1 MDGSTTLNKGLYIN
15 KRNFRLFKGSQL
27 QSMEWIKIPEEA
39 EECYY
44 FDGSDPEGVEDLCFY
59 TKDLESTWSDYYWSD
74 NVKSDSPTFQQ
85 IKTYVNTHGK
95 LVWER
100 NVNDVVASNVNDEN
114 VNNITDNTVKS
125 VADVVLVTTDAIH
138 HPKHYTSDDCGV
150 EAIEVTSLLP
160 ACISNAVKYVWRC
173 GKKDEDLQE
182 LKKAL
187 WYINYSIDNDLP
199 SFADQ
204 LSDSLEF
211 QELVEKVKSHWVGNK
226 YMFIDAVYWGNQETM
241 KKALELMI
249 LELASNQET

>member
-1 MDGSTTLNKGLYIN
+1 MELTLQEGSTLESTRWL
-15 KRNFRLFKGSQL
+15 
-27 QSMEWIKIPEEA
+27 KIPEEA
-39 EECYY
+39 EICYY
-44 FDGSDPEGVEDLCFY
+44 FDGSDPDGDEDLVFY
-59 TKDLESTWSDYYWSD
+59 TKDLEATWSDYYWSD
-74 NVKSDSPTFQQ
+74 NVNSDEPTYQQ
-85 IKTYVNTHGK
+85 IKNYVTTHGK
-95 LVWER
+95 LVWKR
-100 NVNDVVASNVNDEN
+100 DVAV
-114 VNNITDNTVKS
+114 NTV
-125 VADVVLVTTDAIH
+125 ADAVHIVGDAIH

-199 SFADQ
+199 SFVNE

-211 QELVEKVKSHWVGNK
+211 QSLVEKVKSHWVGNK

-249 LELASNQET
+249 QEITSNQES

>member
-1 MDGSTTLNKGLYIN
+1 MTLNKDLYIN
-15 KRNFRLFKGSQL
+15 KKTFKVFKGSQPRGID
-27 QSMEWIKIPEEA
+27 WIKIPEEA

-44 FDGSDPEGVEDLCFY
+44 FDGSNPEGVEDLCFY
-59 TKDLESTWSDYYWSD
+59 RKDLEATWSDYHWSD
-74 NVKSDSPTFQQ
+74 NVNSNHPTYQE
-85 IKTYVNTHGK
+85 IKNFVNIYGK
-95 LVWER
+95 LVWKR
-100 NVNDVVASNVNDEN
+100 NVSDVVS
-114 VNNITDNTVKS
+114 TK
-125 VADVVLVTTDAIH
+125 ADVVH

-150 EAIEVTSLLP
+150 EAIEITSLLP

-199 SFADQ
+199 TFVEG

-241 KKALELMI
+241 KKSIELMVLELT
-249 LELASNQET
+249 SNQET

>member
-1 MDGSTTLNKGLYIN
+1 MFIIKTGGSTTLNKDLYIN
-15 KRNFRLFKGSQL
+15 KKTFKCLEGGL
-27 QSMEWIKIPEEA
+27 PKGIDWIEIPEEA

-44 FDGSDPEGVEDLCFY
+44 FDGSDPDVPEDLAFY
-59 TKDLESTWSDYYWSD
+59 TKDLEATWSYYYWSD
-74 NVKSDSPTFQQ
+74 NVKSDSPTNQE
-85 IKTYVNTHGK
+85 IKNYIKEYGK
-95 LVWER
+95 LVWKR
-100 NVNDVVASNVNDEN
+100 
-114 VNNITDNTVKS
+114 TDNTMS
-125 VADVVLVTTDAIH
+125 DTIH

-150 EAIEVTSLLP
+150 EAIEITSLLP

-199 SFADQ
+199 SFVDE

-211 QELVEKVKSHWVGNK
+211 QELVEKVKSHWIGNK

-249 LELASNQET
+249 LELTSNQET

>member
-1 MDGSTTLNKGLYIN
+1 MFIIRTGGSTTLNKDLYIH
-15 KRNFRLFKGSQL
+15 KKTFKCLEGGIPKWDFAKNID
-27 QSMEWIKIPEEA
+27 WIKIPEEA

-59 TKDLESTWSDYYWSD
+59 KNVLNEVWEDGEHEESPHWYNFKDKNGVLKY
-74 NVKSDSPTFQQ
+74 V
-85 IKTYVNTHGK
+85 KTYGK
-95 LVWER
+95 LVWKR
-100 NVNDVVASNVNDEN
+100 NVSDVV
-114 VNNITDNTVKS
+114 NNTI
-125 VADVVLVTTDAIH
+125 DAIH
-138 HPKHYTSDDCGV
+138 HPKHYTSDNCGV

-199 SFADQ
+199 SFIGE
-204 LSDSLEF
+204 LSDSLEY
-211 QELVEKVKSHWVGNK
+211 EALINKVKSHWVGNK
-226 YMFIDAVYWGNQETM
+226 YMFIDAVYWGDQETM

-249 LELASNQET
+249 QEITSNQES

>member
-1 MDGSTTLNKGLYIN
+1 MFTIRTAGSTTLNKDLYIN
-15 KRNFRLFKGSQL
+15 KITFKCLEGLVS
-27 QSMEWIKIPEEA
+27 SGIDWIKIPEEA

-59 TKDLESTWSDYYWSD
+59 KNSLKEVWEDGGETNFWYSFEDRIAVL
-74 NVKSDSPTFQQ
+74 NHVKA
-85 IKTYVNTHGK
+85 HGK
-95 LVWER
+95 LVWKR
-100 NVNDVVASNVNDEN
+100 NVSDVV
-114 VNNITDNTVKS
+114 NNTMDTVKI
-125 VADVVLVTTDAIH
+125 VADSVH

-199 SFADQ
+199 SFVDE

-211 QELVEKVKSHWVGNK
+211 QELAGKVKSHWVGNK

-249 LELASNQET
+249 LELTSNQET

>member
-1 MDGSTTLNKGLYIN
+1 MNHKDLYIN
-15 KRNFRLFKGSQL
+15 KKTFMCFEGGQPRGID
-27 QSMEWIKIPEEA
+27 WIKIPEEA

-44 FDGSDPEGVEDLCFY
+44 FDGSDPDVPEELVFY
-59 TKDLESTWSDYYWSD
+59 TKGLEETWSDYYWSD
-74 NVKSDSPTFQQ
+74 NVKSDSPTYQE
-85 IKTYVNTHGK
+85 IKNYVREYGQ
-95 LVWER
+95 LVWKR
-100 NVNDVVASNVNDEN
+100 NVNNTNDFVHIES
-114 VNNITDNTVKS
+114 DTV
-125 VADVVLVTTDAIH
+125 H

-150 EAIEVTSLLP
+150 EAIEITSLLP

-187 WYINYSIDNDLP
+187 WYVNYSIDNDLP
-199 SFADQ
+199 SFVDE

-241 KKALELMI
+241 KKAIELMI
-249 LELASNQET
+249 LELTSNQET

>member
-1 MDGSTTLNKGLYIN
+1 MNHKDLYIN
-15 KRNFRLFKGSQL
+15 KRTFKCLEGLVS
-27 QSMEWIKIPEEA
+27 SGIDWIKIPEEA

-44 FDGSDPEGVEDLCFY
+44 FDGSDPEGVDDLIFY
-59 TKDLESTWSDYYWSD
+59 TKDLEATWSDWYWSD
-74 NVKSDSPTFQQ
+74 NVKSDSPTYQQ
-85 IKTYVNTHGK
+85 IKNYIKEYGK
-95 LVWER
+95 LVWKR
-100 NVNDVVASNVNDEN
+100 NVN
-114 VNNITDNTVKS
+114 NTNGFVHIES
-125 VADVVLVTTDAIH
+125 DTVH
-138 HPKHYTSDDCGV
+138 HPKHYISDDCGV

-199 SFADQ
+199 SFVDE

-211 QELVEKVKSHWVGNK
+211 QELVERVKSHWVGNK

-249 LELASNQET
+249 LELTSDQET

>member
-1 MDGSTTLNKGLYIN
+1 MNHKDLYIN
-15 KRNFRLFKGSQL
+15 KKTFEVVECPTGHQRTTC
-27 QSMEWIKIPEEA
+27 IKIPDEA

-44 FDGSDPEGVEDLCFY
+44 FDGSDPECVEDLVFY
-59 TKDLESTWSDYYWSD
+59 TKDLEATWSDEYWSD
-74 NVKSDSPTFQQ
+74 NTKCTSPTYQE
-85 IKTYVNTHGK
+85 IKNYVKEYGK
-95 LVWER
+95 LVWKH
-100 NVNDVVASNVNDEN
+100 NVSDTVINTIDV
-114 VNNITDNTVKS
+114 
-125 VADVVLVTTDAIH
+125 IH
-138 HPKHYTSDDCGV
+138 RPKHYTSDDCGV
-150 EAIEVTSLLP
+150 EAIEITSLLP

-199 SFADQ
+199 TFVEG

-211 QELVEKVKSHWVGNK
+211 QDLVDKVKSNWVGHK

-249 LELASNQET
+249 QELTSNRET

>member
-1 MDGSTTLNKGLYIN
+1 MSNKDLYIN

-44 FDGSDPEGVEDLCFY
+44 FDGNDPEGVEDLCFY
-59 TKDLESTWSDYYWSD
+59 TKDLEATWSDEYWSD
-74 NVKSDSPTFQQ
+74 NTKCTSPTYQE
-85 IKTYVNTHGK
+85 IKNYVKEYGQLVWKRDVNNTMDTPVNTMS
-95 LVWER
+95 
-100 NVNDVVASNVNDEN
+100 DV
-114 VNNITDNTVKS
+114 
-125 VADVVLVTTDAIH
+125 IH

-150 EAIEVTSLLP
+150 EAIEITSLLP

-199 SFADQ
+199 SFVDQ

-211 QELVEKVKSHWVGNK
+211 QSLVEKVKSHWAGNK
-226 YMFIDAVYWGNQETM
+226 YMFIDAVYWGNQENM
-241 KKALELMI
+241 KKAIELMI
-249 LELASNQET
+249 LELTSNQET

>member
-1 MDGSTTLNKGLYIN
+1 MNHKDLYIN
-15 KRNFRLFKGSQL
+15 KKTFKCLEGEIPKGIDWL
-27 QSMEWIKIPEEA
+27 KIPEEA

-44 FDGSDPEGVEDLCFY
+44 FDGNDPEGIEELSFYKDSFNKVWCDSKGGEFSWLKMDREDIY
-59 TKDLESTWSDYYWSD
+59 HVSMY
-74 NVKSDSPTFQQ
+74 
-85 IKTYVNTHGK
+85 IKTYGK
-95 LVWER
+95 LVWKCDVEKLPD
-100 NVNDVVASNVNDEN
+100 NVSTMSDT
-114 VNNITDNTVKS
+114 VNN
-125 VADVVLVTTDAIH
+125 TTDFVH

-199 SFADQ
+199 SFVDQ

-211 QELVEKVKSHWVGNK
+211 QSLVEKVKSHWTGNK

-241 KKALELMI
+241 KKSLELMI
-249 LELASNQET
+249 QELET

>member
-1 MDGSTTLNKGLYIN
+1 MNRTDLYIH
-15 KRNFRLFKGSQL
+15 KKTFKCLEGLVSNGID
-27 QSMEWIKIPEEA
+27 WIKIPDEA
-39 EECYY
+39 EECYH
-44 FDGSDPEGVEDLCFY
+44 FDGSDPEGTEDLIFY
-59 TKDLESTWSDYYWSD
+59 TKDLEATWSYTYWSD
-74 NVKSDSPTFQQ
+74 NVNSDFPTYQE
-85 IKTYVNTHGK
+85 IKKYVKEYGK
-95 LVWER
+95 LVWKR
-100 NVNDVVASNVNDEN
+100 DVIDVSDVVANDITSDTVN
-114 VNNITDNTVKS
+114 
-125 VADVVLVTTDAIH
+125 

-160 ACISNAVKYVWRC
+160 ACISNVVKYVWRC

-199 SFADQ
+199 SFVDE

-211 QELVEKVKSHWVGNK
+211 QGLIEKVKSHWVGNK

-249 LELASNQET
+249 QEITSNQES

>member
-1 MDGSTTLNKGLYIN
+1 MNHKDLYIN
-15 KRNFRLFKGSQL
+15 KKTFEVVEYPVGHQRRKCV
-27 QSMEWIKIPEEA
+27 KIPEEA

-44 FDGSDPEGVEDLCFY
+44 FDGSDPECVEDLVFY
-59 TKDLESTWSDYYWSD
+59 TKDLEATWSDEYWSD
-74 NVKSDSPTFQQ
+74 NTKCTSPTYQQ
-85 IKTYVNTHGK
+85 IKNYIKEYGQ
-95 LVWER
+95 LVWQR
-100 NVNDVVASNVNDEN
+100 NVRDVV
-114 VNNITDNTVKS
+114 NNTMDDTVINTI
-125 VADVVLVTTDAIH
+125 DVIH

-150 EAIEVTSLLP
+150 EAIEITSLLP
-160 ACISNAVKYVWRC
+160 ACISNAIKYVWRC

-199 SFADQ
+199 SFVDE
-204 LSDSLEF
+204 LSDSLGF

-249 LELASNQET
+249 LELTSNQET

>member
-1 MDGSTTLNKGLYIN
+1 MNKDLYIN
-15 KRNFRLFKGSQL
+15 KQTFKCLELSL
-27 QSMEWIKIPEEA
+27 QESSKLESSRWIKIPDEA

-59 TKDLESTWSDYYWSD
+59 KNDLKEVWND
-74 NVKSDSPTFQQ
+74 NEYKEFPHWHDFEDKSGVLKYV
-85 IKTYVNTHGK
+85 KTYGK
-95 LVWER
+95 LVWKC
-100 NVNDVVASNVNDEN
+100 DVDAL
-114 VNNITDNTVKS
+114 TDTTNTVDS
-125 VADVVLVTTDAIH
+125 VN
-138 HPKHYTSDDCGV
+138 HPKHYTSDGCGV

-199 SFADQ
+199 SFVDQ

-249 LELASNQET
+249 LELES

>member
-1 MDGSTTLNKGLYIN
+1 MSIIRTDGSTTLNKDLYIN
-15 KRNFRLFKGSQL
+15 KKTFKCLEGLVS
-27 QSMEWIKIPEEA
+27 SGIDWIKIPEEA
-39 EECYY
+39 EEGYY

-59 TKDLESTWSDYYWSD
+59 TKDLEATWDDNYWSD
-74 NVKSDSPTFQQ
+74 NTKCISPTYQE
-85 IKTYVNTHGK
+85 IKDYVKEHGQ
-95 LVWER
+95 LVWKR
-100 NVNDVVASNVNDEN
+100 NVNDVVEN
-114 VNNITDNTVKS
+114 NTADGVNNSDEAVHI
-125 VADVVLVTTDAIH
+125 VADAIH

-150 EAIEVTSLLP
+150 EAIEITSLLP

-199 SFADQ
+199 SFVDE

-211 QELVEKVKSHWVGNK
+211 QSLVEKVKSHWVGNK

-249 LELASNQET
+249 QEITSNQET

>member
-1 MDGSTTLNKGLYIN
+1 MNHKDLYIH
-15 KRNFRLFKGSQL
+15 KKTFKCLEGGQPRGID
-27 QSMEWIKIPEEA
+27 WIKIPEEA

-44 FDGSDPEGVEDLCFY
+44 FDGSDPEGVEELCFY
-59 TKDLESTWSDYYWSD
+59 KNSLKEVWEDGEEPNFWYDFKD
-74 NVKSDSPTFQQ
+74 KSRVLKYVT
-85 IKTYVNTHGK
+85 TYGQ
-95 LVWER
+95 LVWKR
-100 NVNDVVASNVNDEN
+100 NVNNTMDTVINTMD
-114 VNNITDNTVKS
+114 TVKS
-125 VADVVLVTTDAIH
+125 VADAIH

-150 EAIEVTSLLP
+150 EAIEITSLLP

-187 WYINYSIDNDLP
+187 WYTNYSIDNDLP
-199 SFADQ
+199 SFVDE

-249 LELASNQET
+249 LELTSNQET

>member
-1 MDGSTTLNKGLYIN
+1 MSNKDLYIH
-15 KRNFRLFKGSQL
+15 KKTFKCLDGGIP
-27 QSMEWIKIPEEA
+27 EGYIPKWIDWIKIPEEA

-44 FDGSDPEGVEDLCFY
+44 FDGSDPEGDEDLVFY
-59 TKDLESTWSDYYWSD
+59 TKDLEATWSDYYWSD
-74 NVKSDSPTFQQ
+74 NLNGESPTYQE
-85 IKTYVNTHGK
+85 IKNYIKEYGQLVWKRNVAQCMVNT
-95 LVWER
+95 
-100 NVNDVVASNVNDEN
+100 
-114 VNNITDNTVKS
+114 I
-125 VADVVLVTTDAIH
+125 DAIH

-150 EAIEVTSLLP
+150 EAIEITSLLP

-199 SFADQ
+199 SFVDQ

-241 KKALELMI
+241 KKALEIMI
-249 LELASNQET
+249 QDLES

>member
-1 MDGSTTLNKGLYIN
+1 MNHTDLYIN
-15 KRNFRLFKGSQL
+15 KQTFKCLELSL
-27 QSMEWIKIPEEA
+27 QESSTLESNRWIKIPEEA

-44 FDGSDPEGVEDLCFY
+44 FDGSDPDVPEDLVFY
-59 TKDLESTWSDYYWSD
+59 TKDLKETWSDYYWSD
-74 NVKSDSPTFQQ
+74 NVNSVYQQ
-85 IKTYVNTHGK
+85 YEDIVAYVKGRGK
-95 LVWER
+95 LVWKR
-100 NVNDVVASNVNDEN
+100 NVNNLADTVN
-114 VNNITDNTVKS
+114 
-125 VADVVLVTTDAIH
+125 
-138 HPKHYTSDDCGV
+138 HPKHYTSDDCGI

-199 SFADQ
+199 SFVDE

-211 QELVEKVKSHWVGNK
+211 QSLVEKVKSHWVGNK
-226 YMFIDAVYWGNQETM
+226 YMFIDAIYWGNQETM

-249 LELASNQET
+249 QEITSNQES

>member
-1 MDGSTTLNKGLYIN
+1 MNHKDLYIH
-15 KRNFRLFKGSQL
+15 KKTFKCLEGGIQKL
-27 QSMEWIKIPEEA
+27 DFAKGIDWIKIPEGA

-44 FDGSDPEGVEDLCFY
+44 FDGSDPDGDEDLVFY
-59 TKDLESTWSDYYWSD
+59 TKDLEATWSDYYWSD
-74 NVKSDSPTFQQ
+74 NVKSDEPTFQE
-85 IKTYVNTHGK
+85 IKNYVTTHGK
-95 LVWER
+95 LVWKR
-100 NVNDVVASNVNDEN
+100 NVD
-114 VNNITDNTVKS
+114 VNN
-125 VADVVLVTTDAIH
+125 AEDAIH

-150 EAIEVTSLLP
+150 EAIEITSLLP

-199 SFADQ
+199 SFVDE

-249 LELASNQET
+249 LELTSNQEI

>member
-1 MDGSTTLNKGLYIN
+1 MSNKDLYIN
-15 KRNFRLFKGSQL
+15 KETFKCLELSL
-27 QSMEWIKIPEEA
+27 QESYVLERGQWIKIPEEA

-44 FDGSDPEGVEDLCFY
+44 FDGSDPVVPEDLLFY
-59 TKDLESTWSDYYWSD
+59 TKDLEATWTGEYWSD
-74 NVKSDSPTFQQ
+74 NVKSDSPTYQE
-85 IKTYVNTHGK
+85 IKNYVKEYGQ
-95 LVWER
+95 LVWKR
-100 NVNDVVASNVNDEN
+100 NVNNTNDF
-114 VNNITDNTVKS
+114 V
-125 VADVVLVTTDAIH
+125 H

-150 EAIEVTSLLP
+150 EAIEITSLLP

-199 SFADQ
+199 SFVDE

-241 KKALELMI
+241 KKALELMV
-249 LELASNQET
+249 LELTSNQEA

>member
-1 MDGSTTLNKGLYIN
+1 MNHKDLYIN
-15 KRNFRLFKGSQL
+15 NKTFKCLEGLVSNGDFAK
-27 QSMEWIKIPEEA
+27 SIGWIKIPEEA

-44 FDGSDPEGVEDLCFY
+44 FDGSDPDVPEDLVFY
-59 TKDLESTWSDYYWSD
+59 TKDFEATWSDWYWSD
-74 NVKSDSPTFQQ
+74 NVKSDSPTYQE
-85 IKTYVNTHGK
+85 IKNYVKEYGQ
-95 LVWER
+95 LVWKR
-100 NVNDVVASNVNDEN
+100 TITNDVI
-114 VNNITDNTVKS
+114 VNNTMDTVKI
-125 VADVVLVTTDAIH
+125 VADSVH

-199 SFADQ
+199 SFVDE

-211 QELVEKVKSHWVGNK
+211 QELVGKVKSHWVGNK

-241 KKALELMI
+241 KKALELMV
-249 LELASNQET
+249 LELTSNQEA

>member
-1 MDGSTTLNKGLYIN
+1 MNHADLYIN
-15 KRNFRLFKGSQL
+15 KKTFKVFEGCQPRGID
-27 QSMEWIKIPEEA
+27 WIKIPEEA

-44 FDGSDPEGVEDLCFY
+44 FDGSDPDVPEDLIFY
-59 TKDLESTWSDYYWSD
+59 TKHLEATWTGEYWSD
-74 NVKSDSPTFQQ
+74 NTKCIYPTYHG
-85 IKTYVNTHGK
+85 IKNYVTTYGK
-95 LVWER
+95 LVWEH
-100 NVNDVVASNVNDEN
+100 NVSNT
-114 VNNITDNTVKS
+114 TDNTINTAS
-125 VADVVLVTTDAIH
+125 DVVH

-150 EAIEVTSLLP
+150 EAIQVTSLLP

-199 SFADQ
+199 SFVDQ

-211 QELVEKVKSHWVGNK
+211 QELVDKVKSHWVGNK

-249 LELASNQET
+249 LELTSNQET

>member
-1 MDGSTTLNKGLYIN
+1 MSNADLYIH
-15 KRNFRLFKGSQL
+15 KKTFKCLEGGIPKCDFANGID
-27 QSMEWIKIPEEA
+27 WIKIPEEA
-39 EECYY
+39 EWCYY
-44 FDGSDPEGVEDLCFY
+44 FDGSDPEGYEDLVFY
-59 TKDLESTWSDYYWSD
+59 TKDLEATWSDYYWSD
-74 NVKSDSPTFQQ
+74 NTKCTSPTYQEIKDYVREYGQ
-85 IKTYVNTHGK
+85 I
-95 LVWER
+95 VWKR
-100 NVNDVVASNVNDEN
+100 NVSNTTDDVI
-114 VNNITDNTVKS
+114 VNN
-125 VADVVLVTTDAIH
+125 ADDAIH

-199 SFADQ
+199 TFVDQ

-211 QELVEKVKSHWVGNK
+211 QELVDKVKSNWIGHK
-226 YMFIDAVYWGNQETM
+226 YMFIDAVYCGNQETM

-249 LELASNQET
+249 QELTSNQES

>member
-1 MDGSTTLNKGLYIN
+1 MNHKDLYIH
-15 KRNFRLFKGSQL
+15 KKTFKCLEGGIPKGID
-27 QSMEWIKIPEEA
+27 WIKIPDEA

-44 FDGSDPEGVEDLCFY
+44 FDGSDPEGVEELCFY
-59 TKDLESTWSDYYWSD
+59 KKDLKEVWEDGQEPNFWYD
-74 NVKSDSPTFQQ
+74 FEDKSGVLKYV
-85 IKTYVNTHGK
+85 KTYGK
-95 LVWER
+95 LVWKR
-100 NVNDVVASNVNDEN
+100 D
-114 VNNITDNTVKS
+114 VNNL
-125 VADVVLVTTDAIH
+125 ADTIH

-199 SFADQ
+199 SFVNE

-211 QELVEKVKSHWVGNK
+211 QTLIEKVKSHWVGNK

-249 LELASNQET
+249 LELTSNQET